1 MADDLPEGTDRNEI
15 YRRFHGRMQER
26 YLRTLVS
33 PEVIEEHR
41 ARPLGQHSEPLER
54 LLHYFREQPMVGK
67 YAILHERESGS
78 FRIVA
83 LSGVRGVPPA
93 PVGEDRF
100 ATAEAA
106 YHGLFLK
113 RVEGLMG
120 GGVG

>member
-1 MADDLPEGTDRNEI
+1 MADALPETEDRDEV
-15 YRRFHGRMQER
+15 YRAFHGRMQER

-41 ARPLGQHSEPLER
+41 AKPLGQHSEPLER
-54 LLHYFREQPMVGK
+54 LLHYFREQPMAGK
-67 YAILHERESGS
+67 YAVLQERDSGS

-83 LSGVRGVPPA
+83 LSGVRGVAPA
-93 PVGEDRF
+93 PVGEERF

-113 RVEGLMG
+113 RIEELMG

>member
-1 MADDLPEGTDRNEI
+1 MAEELPDTADRDEV
-15 YRRFHGRMQER
+15 YRAFHGRMQER

-33 PEVIEEHR
+33 DEVIEEHR

-54 LLHYFREQPMVGK
+54 LLHYFREQPMAGK
-67 YAILHERESGS
+67 YAVLHERDSGS

-83 LSGVRGVPPA
+83 LSGVRGVAPA
-93 PVGEDRF
+93 PVGEERF

-106 YHGLFLK
+106 YHGLFL
-113 RVEGLMG
+113 RRIEELMG

>member
-1 MADDLPEGTDRNEI
+1 MTDDAAGIEDRNEV
-15 YRRFHGRMQER
+15 YRAFHARMQAS

-41 ARPLGQHSEPLER
+41 AKPLGQHSEPLER
-54 LLHYFREQPMVGK
+54 LLHYFREQPMAGK
-67 YAILHERESGS
+67 YAVLHERESGK

-83 LSGVRGVPPA
+83 LSGVRGVPPR
-93 PVGEDRF
+93 PVGEERF

-106 YHGLFLK
+106 YHGLFLR
-113 RVEGLMG
+113 RVEELMG